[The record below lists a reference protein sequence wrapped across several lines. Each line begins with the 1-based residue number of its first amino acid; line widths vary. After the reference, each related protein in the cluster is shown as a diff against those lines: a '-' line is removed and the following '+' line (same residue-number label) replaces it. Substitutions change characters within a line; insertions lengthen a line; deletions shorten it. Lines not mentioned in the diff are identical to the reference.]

1 MGWSFC
7 GKWRRRLWIYTKKI
21 IYMKHLV
28 IGGCSY
34 YWKNLG
40 DDSFSSHESSI
51 FKNSYKIVH
60 IGRSGVSIEH
70 IKESIIHNISELL
83 ESGVSSS
90 DIYLLS
96 NLTQIGRKF
105 IKYPEYLLEDIS
117 DEYKERYNIGSFVT
131 TGLLQLHKKTAEW
144 ECQQITNIDNSRLPI
159 QNFEIYLE
167 NIILLQTFLKNHN
180 IPYTLFMMSNVF
192 EGWSIDFKHS
202 YSPING
208 PIIPNLDNTLHIKD
222 MSDYCKYLW
231 NLIDLDNFVFHK
243 TPGNNYGGID
253 EYALDKF
260 NGDTS
265 IYLANPLERG
275 NAWYG
280 LHPNSIVYTS
290 FSDRYGIADKIM
302 NILG

>member
-1 MGWSFC
+1 
-7 GKWRRRLWIYTKKI
+7 
-21 IYMKHLV
+21 MKYLI

-34 YWKNLG
+34 YWKDIPFDTSLKN
-40 DDSFSSHESSI
+40 EPSI

-60 IGRSGVSIEH
+60 IGRSGISIEH

-90 DIYLLS
+90 DMYLLS

-105 IKYPEYLLEDIS
+105 IKYPEYLLDDLS
-117 DEYKERYNIGSFVT
+117 DEYKERYKIGNYIT
-131 TGLLQLHKKTAEW
+131 TALYQINEKTTDW
-144 ECQQITNIDNSRLPI
+144 EAQQITNIDNSRLPI

-167 NIILLQTFLKNHN
+167 SIVILQSFLKKYN
-180 IPYTLFMMSNVF
+180 IAHTLFMMNNVF
-192 EGWSIDFKHS
+192 EGWDTDFKHT
-202 YSPING
+202 YSPIVG

-231 NLIDLDNFVFHK
+231 NMIDLDNFIFHK

-260 NGDTS
+260 NGDPS
-265 IYLANPLERG
+265 LYLANPLERG
-275 NAWYG
+275 NIWYG

-290 FSDRYGIADKIM
+290 FSDRYGIANKII
-302 NILG
+302 NTLG